1 MMKRVVVVRDT
12 TERPETQES
21 GSAIVAGRNTE
32 SIKLAVE
39 AALLLDPG
47 TVPEGY
53 TEPRVS
59 DKVAKILLSN
69 YRRT

>member
-39 AALLLDPG
+39 AALFLDPG
-47 TVPEGY
+47 KVPEGY
-53 TEPRVS
+53 MEPCVS
-59 DKVAKILLSN
+59 VKVVKILLSHYN
-69 YRRT
+69 